1 MHQVMWECV
10 GWGEVCRG
18 TVLCH
23 ASSPHESCLQYFSV
37 CTLLVPK
44 QMLKVPKYFS
54 YFLNMQFLP
63 YLAKIRHLQQLP
75 FEAFVAPGE
84 AWGLLYS
91 QCIYLPL
98 L

>member
-1 MHQVMWECV
+1 
-10 GWGEVCRG
+10 
-18 TVLCH
+18 
-23 ASSPHESCLQYFSV
+23 
-37 CTLLVPK
+37 
-44 QMLKVPKYFS
+44 MLKVPKYFS